1 MRRGV
6 GGLFS
11 SALLLLS
18 VASCAGSAPTGA
30 EPATTDHVDLPQSYL
45 FSPKDIAVKVG
56 TTVTWKNSDQFTH
69 NVHIIDGDR
78 MVGTMKPGESVRFA
92 FATAGT
98 FRYECSLHPQNMKG
112 TVTVR

>member
-6 GGLFS
+6 GGLCS

-18 VASCAGSAPTGA
+18 VATCTGPAPKGA
-30 EPATTDHVDLPQSYL
+30 EPAATDHVDLPQSYL
-45 FSPKDIAVKVG
+45 FSPKDIAVPVG
-56 TTVTWKNSDQFTH
+56 ATVTWKNSDQFTH
-69 NVHIIDGDR
+69 TVHLIDGDR
-78 MVGTMKPGESVRFA
+78 LVGTMKPGESVSFA
-92 FATAGT
+92 FVTAGT